1 MPVSEMLCGL
11 PDALSV
17 TDSVAFRTPVAVG
30 LNVMLMVQLA
40 LAATLEP
47 QVLVSAKSPL
57 FVPLMLIPEPLKVS
71 VAVPVLVSVTVCA
84 ALVLATS

>member
-1 MPVSEMLCGL
+1 MLCGL

-17 TDSVAFRTPVAVG
+17 TDREAFRTPVAVG

-40 LAATLEP
+40 PAATLEP

-57 FVPLMLIPEPLKVS
+57 FAPVMPMPEPMMVN
-71 VAVPVLVSVTVCA
+71 VAVPVLVSVSVWA
-84 ALVLATS
+84 VLVVETS